1 MTMMTWEQLQINMET
16 LVTGIA
22 AGSAYVDPMTMLTLL
37 LIQHAVLAGAALG
50 SVTSGL
56 KNMFNKFRIMSIHG
70 LLKAMESSSLTRPNS
85 QVVSMNSKQ
94 LIIEMLMATPTT
106 GMMLRTEPLG
116 LKTISQWSFLR
127 KTETFTSLLR
137 PTTME

>member
-1 MTMMTWEQLQINMET
+1 MTMMTWEQLQINMEI

-37 LIQHAVLAGAALG
+37 LILHAVLAGAALG

-56 KNMFNKFRIMSIHG
+56 KNMFCKFRIMSTHG

-85 QVVSMNSKQ
+85 
-94 LIIEMLMATPTT
+94 
-106 GMMLRTEPLG
+106 
-116 LKTISQWSFLR
+116 
-127 KTETFTSLLR
+127 
-137 PTTME
+137 